1 MKLKKGLK
9 GGLKEVKEFLSPHH
23 HHHHH
28 QHDHHH
34 DGGGSGD
41 GEERQEPRQR
51 RRKSGPNESRRGP
64 LAPVLDHLERNNS
77 VPIHLHISHTGSLSV
92 ARKGSSS
99 SYSCSDFA
107 HDESKTEAEIHQ
119 HIIQA
124 EAEAEQAEQPPQPE
138 QQSQQ
143 QEQPQQHS
151 SEAAEEPPPQLPQL
165 EPLPAMNVPEP
176 YIVPASPRRSD
187 DGEETL
193 DPFLVDDPEDPL
205 SDLGSPSPAP
215 ALSLD
220 PGSSLLDTSP
230 SESVTLSPAPTSEPP
245 LSAEPAP
252 QTPASEQEAPV
263 VHLPQLVMPTM
274 FLPIPNTD
282 PLSTLLT
289 KYISNP
295 ERRPQRDLSG
305 EWTKTDF
312 HTLVMT
318 NSWRALARMA
328 RDRIVQA
335 DPEDLSLLWSLRLS
349 SLARLRLFNQASAEA
364 TNLSNALGSISPPSA
379 RTHVLDHILPFELD
393 VIYARVKYWAGDSQ
407 GYTDALGALL
417 RRCRRRAR
425 IARLDADRQMWIER
439 AARVGLIAASQFIE
453 IKDYTAATAL
463 LEPLATQQYHQQES
477 KSTNNDLRSALGRVY
492 LQAGQLDQAEAHFAA
507 VAAGADADTDEDEDE
522 DTGTDAST
530 AAAASKTLNAAF
542 MASARGDW
550 DTASRLLRG
559 LVEQDE
565 ANYAAVNN
573 LAVALLG
580 QGKLKEGIE
589 VLEAALESSPS
600 TLAMAEPFLFNLS
613 TLYEL
618 RSSIAAD
625 KKRDL
630 LIEVAKW
637 CGDGLRTTCLKMP
650 T

>member
-1 MKLKKGLK
+1 
-9 GGLKEVKEFLSPHH
+9 
-23 HHHHH
+23 
-28 QHDHHH
+28 
-34 DGGGSGD
+34 
-41 GEERQEPRQR
+41 
-51 RRKSGPNESRRGP
+51 
-64 LAPVLDHLERNNS
+64 
-77 VPIHLHISHTGSLSV
+77 
-92 ARKGSSS
+92 
-99 SYSCSDFA
+99 
-107 HDESKTEAEIHQ
+107 
-119 HIIQA
+119 
-124 EAEAEQAEQPPQPE
+124 
-138 QQSQQ
+138 
-143 QEQPQQHS
+143 
-151 SEAAEEPPPQLPQL
+151 
-165 EPLPAMNVPEP
+165 
-176 YIVPASPRRSD
+176 
-187 DGEETL
+187 
-193 DPFLVDDPEDPL
+193 
-205 SDLGSPSPAP
+205 
-215 ALSLD
+215 
-220 PGSSLLDTSP
+220 
-230 SESVTLSPAPTSEPP
+230 
-245 LSAEPAP
+245 
-252 QTPASEQEAPV
+252 
-263 VHLPQLVMPTM
+263 MPTM

-282 PLSTLLT
+282 PLTTLLT

-295 ERRPQRDLSG
+295 ERRPQRDLTG

-312 HTLVMT
+312 HTLIMT

-335 DPEDLSLLWSLRLS
+335 DPEDLTLVLNLWSLRLS

-379 RTHVLDHILPFELD
+379 RTHVLEQILPFELD
-393 VIYARVKYWAGDSQ
+393 VIYARVKYWAGDAQ
-407 GYTDALGALL
+407 GYTDALGSLL

-453 IKDYTAATAL
+453 IKVSTKVNL
-463 LEPLATQQYHQQES
+463 LPPNNNKNRNQLT
-477 KSTNNDLRSALGRVY
+477 TNELRSALGRVY

-507 VAAGADADTDEDEDE
+507 MMRRRRRG
-522 DTGTDAST
+522 
-530 AAAASKTLNAAF
+530 KTLNAAF
-542 MASARGDW
+542 LASARGDW
-550 DTASRLLRG
+550 DMAGKLLRG

-589 VLEAALESSPS
+589 VLETALESSPS

-637 CGDGLRTTCLKMP
+637 CGDGLRTSCLKMP